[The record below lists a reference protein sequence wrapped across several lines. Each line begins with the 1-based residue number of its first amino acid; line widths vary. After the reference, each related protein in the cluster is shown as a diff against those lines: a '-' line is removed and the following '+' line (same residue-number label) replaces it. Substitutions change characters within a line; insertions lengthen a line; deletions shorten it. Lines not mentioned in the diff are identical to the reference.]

1 MTITPENSNA
11 PQPPPIAGE
20 GDMWAEIL
28 AILPADDPL
37 RPHAAARRQM
47 GIDKYGVPLQAN
59 NGRKA
64 VVDLFEEQLDSI
76 VYAQQWSIE
85 VMGIDSDALA
95 LALHMRWDAINNAR
109 KLLRYL

>member
-1 MTITPENSNA
+1 MNTT
-11 PQPPPIAGE
+11 PQPPPTPGN

-59 NGRKA
+59 NGHN
-64 VVDLFEEQLDSI
+64 VVRDLFEEQLDSI